1 MRIINGSHK
10 GRRINPPAN
19 LPVRPTTD
27 MAKEGLFNILNNMID
42 FEDLVVLDLFA
53 GTGNITFEFASRGAA
68 SVTSVD
74 LNFKSVDFIKKMSVE
89 IGMENVKAIRSE
101 VYRFLKSTSKSY
113 DLIFADPPFDLEGTE
128 LLPDLI
134 FENNWLNKNAWLI
147 IEHPRGIDFA
157 RHKYFSQ
164 KRNYGKVNFTFFTR
178 D

>member
-1 MRIINGSHK
+1 
-10 GRRINPPAN
+10 
-19 LPVRPTTD
+19 

-74 LNFKSVDFIKKMSVE
+74 LNFKCVDFIKKMSAE
-89 IGMENVKAIRSE
+89 IGLENVKTIRSE
-101 VYRFLKSTSKSY
+101 VYRFLKSSAKSC
-113 DLIFADPPFDLEGTE
+113 DLIFADPPFDLEGTD

-134 FENNWLNKNAWLI
+134 FENEWLNKNAWLI
-147 IEHPRGIDFA
+147 IEHPRGIDFT

>member
-1 MRIINGSHK
+1 M
-10 GRRINPPAN
+10 
-19 LPVRPTTD
+19 RPTTD

-74 LNFKSVDFIKKMSVE
+74 LNFKCVDFIKKMSAE
-89 IGMENVKAIRSE
+89 IGLENVKTIRSE
-101 VYRFLKSTSKSY
+101 VYRFLKSSSKSY
-113 DLIFADPPFDLEGTE
+113 GLIFADPPFDLEGTD

-147 IEHPRGIDFA
+147 IEHPRGIDFT